1 MNTNWLRR
9 LLGDRDSLPSA
20 GRRRPSF
27 RPYLENLESRLV
39 PAIMPT
45 DLTTGLTPT
54 NLVQTLVGTGVTF
67 SNVTYKGTNTS
78 SAKFTGG
85 MPSIGFDAGIILST
99 GLADSV
105 VGPNKS
111 TGTSKGLGTPGD
123 TDLDAIIAP
132 AKTNDATVLEFDFV
146 PKGTVLKFNFVFGSD
161 EYNEFVSSFNDVF
174 AFFLNNKNVAL
185 LPGTNTPV
193 SIKNVNLNTNS
204 QFFRNNALPGDVSPA
219 TPPLLDI
226 ECDGLTTV
234 LTVTASVNPN
244 VTNHI
249 KLAIADAVDSAVDSN
264 VFIQAGSFQAPPPPL
279 PPPTPNLMAYRPLRY
294 AFRSLEQN
302 EGISGPLPLGGAAA
316 VSTFDGNI
324 TILNFGAGSSV
335 GPLMVEFANLP
346 QDVQVV
352 NATGVDAATN
362 LPFILVPAT
371 TIPGGGREAL
381 RVAVKISNPDLLPLG
396 TFFEGPYFIDVL
408 AAPVM

>member
-249 KLAIADAVDSAVDSN
+249 KLAIADAV
-264 VFIQAGSFQAPPPPL
+264 
-279 PPPTPNLMAYRPLRY
+279 
-294 AFRSLEQN
+294 E
-302 EGISGPLPLGGAAA
+302 
-316 VSTFDGNI
+316 
-324 TILNFGAGSSV
+324 
-335 GPLMVEFANLP
+335 
-346 QDVQVV
+346 
-352 NATGVDAATN
+352 
-362 LPFILVPAT
+362 
-371 TIPGGGREAL
+371 
-381 RVAVKISNPDLLPLG
+381 
-396 TFFEGPYFIDVL
+396 L
-408 AAPVM
+408 A

>member
-1 MNTNWLRR
+1 
-9 LLGDRDSLPSA
+9 
-20 GRRRPSF
+20 
-27 RPYLENLESRLV
+27 
-39 PAIMPT
+39 
-45 DLTTGLTPT
+45 
-54 NLVQTLVGTGVTF
+54 
-67 SNVTYKGTNTS
+67 
-78 SAKFTGG
+78 
-85 MPSIGFDAGIILST
+85 
-99 GLADSV
+99 
-105 VGPNKS
+105 
-111 TGTSKGLGTPGD
+111 
-123 TDLDAIIAP
+123 
-132 AKTNDATVLEFDFV
+132 
-146 PKGTVLKFNFVFGSD
+146 
-161 EYNEFVSSFNDVF
+161 
-174 AFFLNNKNVAL
+174 
-185 LPGTNTPV
+185 
-193 SIKNVNLNTNS
+193 
-204 QFFRNNALPGDVSPA
+204 
-219 TPPLLDI
+219 
-226 ECDGLTTV
+226 
-234 LTVTASVNPN
+234 
-244 VTNHI
+244 
-249 KLAIADAVDSAVDSN
+249 
-264 VFIQAGSFQAPPPPL
+264 
-279 PPPTPNLMAYRPLRY
+279 MAYRPLRY